1 MCLCVSVNDLPVV
14 CQTHTHVFSPTTSRW
29 GHLPLRS
36 VLVPPPAV
44 MLGPAPWRV
53 VGSAQGLWSF
63 SETKALGGVSQV
75 KGADVKDVFEVS
87 GVCGVRPQEGLQ
99 C

>member
-1 MCLCVSVNDLPVV
+1 MCLCVSVNDLLVM
-14 CQTHTHVFSPTTSRW
+14 CHTHVFSPPTSRW
-29 GHLPLRS
+29 GHLPVRS
-36 VLVPPPAV
+36 VLVRPPAM

-53 VGSAQGLWSF
+53 VGSVQGLWSF
-63 SETKALGGVSQV
+63 SETKALGSVSQV
-75 KGADVKDVFEVS
+75 KGADVKDVLEVS